1 MLLVGT
7 LLDYGEF
14 VLHRIIFL
22 IQDFCRNSWDH
33 MPVLLQ
39 GWLFFLLLLLDHP
52 FIRCW
57 FCCMSCL
64 SQVMILQVI
73 LLVLMKPQHFSDGEQ
88 DSADFWTLS
97 LHLAEYIFFHSLVV
111 VPILLKMTQ
120 VSLTD
125 FSQFWHSKIQTSPH
139 YICFHYFDVPLLK
152 TNTWHFHTSITF
164 NYIQLLHTSTTQNTS
179 TINTM
184 KHFSDA
190 GLKPLWQQGLA
201 SIALHAHPVVPQH
214 RGKRPLARRLRCR
227 REELEKLSL
236 QKNGKSNKRQH
247 FNTKNGWVL

>member
-1 MLLVGT
+1 M
-7 LLDYGEF
+7 E
-14 VLHRIIFL
+14 
-22 IQDFCRNSWDH
+22 NK
-33 MPVLLQ
+33 
-39 GWLFFLLLLLDHP
+39 
-52 FIRCW
+52 
-57 FCCMSCL
+57 
-64 SQVMILQVI
+64 ILQI
-73 LLVLMKPQHFSDGEQ
+73 FEPWAFIWLN
-88 DSADFWTLS
+88 
-97 LHLAEYIFFHSLVV
+97 IFFHSLVV

-125 FSQFWHSKIQTSPH
+125 FSQFWHPKIQTSPH
-139 YICFHYFDVPLLK
+139 YIYFHYFDVPLLK

>member
-1 MLLVGT
+1 MVSLSCIGS
-7 LLDYGEF
+7 YSWSKIF
-14 VLHRIIFL
+14 VEIHEITCPFYCK
-22 IQDFCRNSWDH
+22 DGC
-33 MPVLLQ
+33 
-39 GWLFFLLLLLDHP
+39 FFITSLGP
-52 FIRCW
+52 
-57 FCCMSCL
+57 S
-64 SQVMILQVI
+64 VYP
-73 LLVLMKPQHFSDGEQ
+73 LLVLLHVMSFAGYDITSHPLSINETTAFSDGEQ

-125 FSQFWHSKIQTSPH
+125 FSQFWHPKIQTSPH